1 MASPFDCGAAAGGGV
16 VAVEVEFELKGRDVI
31 LATRLPGEE
40 DPAARD
46 ITELA
51 YSWTIRDA
59 RSRPKFR
66 EAMRAAGMLGNRTS
80 SKGDLG

>member
-1 MASPFDCGAAAGGGV
+1 MELTKLRAELRDGSLPQ
-16 VAVEVEFELKGRDVI
+16 VEFELKGRDVI

-59 RSRPKFR
+59 RSGPNSGRPCGR
-66 EAMRAAGMLGNRTS
+66 PACSGIGPRARGT
-80 SKGDLG
+80 

>member
-1 MASPFDCGAAAGGGV
+1 MELTKLRAELRDGSLPQ
-16 VAVEVEFELKGRDVI
+16 VEFELKGRDVI

-80 SKGDLG
+80 SKGDLR